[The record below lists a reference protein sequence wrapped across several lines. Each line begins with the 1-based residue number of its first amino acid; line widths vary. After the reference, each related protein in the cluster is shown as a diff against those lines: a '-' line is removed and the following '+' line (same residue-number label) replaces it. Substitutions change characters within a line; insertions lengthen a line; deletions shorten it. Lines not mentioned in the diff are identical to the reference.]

1 MDVGCPKYCE
11 EYPDDDKCE
20 PIPKPPAEKDKKIK
34 KFLLE
39 DNECDFEQFN
49 KREVLESY
57 PNQEYLTDKELES
70 RFLKKH
76 MSSDVQQIQQIRND
90 IKQIISQVGEKNKDK
105 NYAQLLR
112 FKK

>member
-1 MDVGCPKYCE
+1 MNPKSIECVNHCEANPDSKECEENPCIKDKMDVGCPKYCE

-57 PNQEYLTDKELES
+57 PN
-70 RFLKKH
+70 
-76 MSSDVQQIQQIRND
+76 
-90 IKQIISQVGEKNKDK
+90 
-105 NYAQLLR
+105 
-112 FKK
+112 